1 MNAHSRTVVLAI
13 VLVAACGRAKTQNT
27 GGQPVG
33 GAGGGDASKTIEAVL
48 AVHND
53 SLLAVPGVLGTA
65 IGRCSGA
72 PCIRI
77 LVSRVTDEVQRR
89 IPSNLEGF
97 AVQIDV
103 TGPIV
108 PR

>member
-1 MNAHSRTVVLAI
+1 MSET
-13 VLVAACGRAKTQNT
+13 
-27 GGQPVG
+27 P
-33 GAGGGDASKTIEAVL
+33 KTIEAVL
-48 AVHND
+48 AAHND
-53 SLLAVPGVLGTA
+53 SLMAVPGVLGTA
-65 IGRCSGA
+65 IGRCATA

-89 IPSNLEGF
+89 IPSQLEGF
-97 AVQIDV
+97 PVRIDV

>member
-1 MNAHSRTVVLAI
+1 MAET
-13 VLVAACGRAKTQNT
+13 
-27 GGQPVG
+27 P
-33 GAGGGDASKTIEAVL
+33 KTIEAVL
-48 AVHND
+48 AAHND
-53 SLLAVPGVLGTA
+53 SLMAVPGVLGTA
-65 IGRCSGA
+65 IGRCDNA

-89 IPSNLEGF
+89 IPSQLEGF
-97 AVQIDV
+97 PVRIDV

>member
-33 GAGGGDASKTIEAVL
+33 GGEASKTIEAVL
-48 AVHND
+48 AAHND
-53 SLLAVPGVLGTA
+53 SLLAVAGVLGTA